1 MIYMANEQQQITNF
15 ELPRPDWHDDKGRI
29 YKDALI
35 ENFNAIEAKLT
46 DIAELSAV
54 STNIPDISGVTFEDV
69 TLGSDDEMI
78 VNLRS
83 FLKLFPIVGYPVEC
97 QFTGIT
103 AKRVC
108 YWKEN
113 GTYKILSNKKISSAS
128 SSSKWIILDYAND
141 TITSSSNPTTN
152 GTQKLIGCYCEG
164 EIKHINSDQ
173 YCNINYLQ
181 YLSRMN
187 WETVDEVF
195 SAGNR
200 ERHGIYYPS
209 GNPVNNYAGTRI
221 VGTGDTNKKTPSGWS
236 FTATFR
242 DVGRTARKTDEL

>member
-1 MIYMANEQQQITNF
+1 MTNEQQQITNF
-15 ELPRPDWHDDKGRI
+15 ELPRPDWHDNKGRI

-69 TLGSDDEMI
+69 TLGSDDEKV

-108 YWKEN
+108 YWKED
-113 GTYKILSNKKISSAS
+113 GTYKILSNKKISSAN
-128 SSSKWIILDYAND
+128 SSSKFND
-141 TITSSSNPTTN
+141 NCVS
-152 GTQKLIGCYCEG
+152 
-164 EIKHINSDQ
+164 
-173 YCNINYLQ
+173 
-181 YLSRMN
+181 MA
-187 WETVDEVF
+187 F
-195 SAGNR
+195 
-200 ERHGIYYPS
+200 
-209 GNPVNNYAGTRI
+209 
-221 VGTGDTNKKTPSGWS
+221 
-236 FTATFR
+236 
-242 DVGRTARKTDEL
+242 

>member
-15 ELPRPDWHDDKGRI
+15 ELPRPDWHDSKGRI

-46 DIAELSAV
+46 AIAELSAV
-54 STNIPDISGVTFEDV
+54 STDIPDISGVTFDDV
-69 TLGSDDEMI
+69 TLGSDDEMV

-97 QFTGIT
+97 QFTGLT

-108 YWKEN
+108 YWKED
-113 GTYKILSNKKISSAS
+113 GTYKVLSNKKISTAS
-128 SSSKWIILDYAND
+128 SSSKWIILDYASD

-152 GTQKLIGCYCEG
+152 GTKKLIGCYCEG
-164 EIKHINSDQ
+164 EIKHINSNQ

-187 WETVDEVF
+187 WETRDVDF
-195 SAGNR
+195 NAGMR
-200 ERHGIYYPS
+200 ETYGIDVN
-209 GNPVNNYAGTRI
+209 GNPVNNYAGTRVI
-221 VGTGDTNKKTPSGWS
+221 GTGDTNKKTPDGWA

>member
-1 MIYMANEQQQITNF
+1 MANEQQQITNF
-15 ELPRPDWHDDKGRI
+15 ELPRPDWHDSKGRI

-46 DIAELSAV
+46 DIAKLSAV
-54 STNIPDISGVTFEDV
+54 STDIPDISGVTFDDV
-69 TLGSDDEMI
+69 TLGSDNEMI

-108 YWKEN
+108 YWKED
-113 GTYKILSNKKISSAS
+113 GTYKVLSNKKISSAN

-152 GTQKLIGCYCEG
+152 GTEKLIGCYCEG

-187 WETVDEVF
+187 WETRDVNFGRLTRDQLTIGNPINNN
-195 SAGNR
+195 AGNR
-200 ERHGIYYPS
+200 VMG
-209 GNPVNNYAGTRI
+209 
-221 VGTGDTNKKTPSGWS
+221 VGATNKKTPNGRT

>member
-1 MIYMANEQQQITNF
+1 MTNEQQQQITNF
-15 ELPRPDWHDDKGRI
+15 ELPRLDWHDNKGRI
-29 YKDALI
+29 NKDALI

-46 DIAELSAV
+46 DIAKLSAV
-54 STNIPDISGVTFEDV
+54 STEIPDISGVTFDDV
-69 TLGSDDEMI
+69 TLGSDDNMV

-97 QFTGIT
+97 QFTGAT

-108 YWKEN
+108 YWKED
-113 GTYKILSNKKISSAS
+113 GTYKILTNKKITSAN
-128 SSSKWIILDYAND
+128 SSSKWIILDYNND
-141 TITSSSNPTTN
+141 TITSSSNSVTN

-164 EIKHINSDQ
+164 EIKHLNSDQ

-187 WETVDEVF
+187 WETVNEVF

-209 GNPVNNYAGTRI
+209 GNPVNNPAGTRI
-221 VGTGDTNKKTPSGWS
+221 VGTGDTNKKTPGAWT

>member
-97 QFTGIT
+97 QFTGVT

-108 YWKEN
+108 YWKED
-113 GTYKILSNKKISSAS
+113 GTYKILSNKKISSAN

-152 GTQKLIGCYCEG
+152 GTKKLIGCYCEG
-164 EIKHINSDQ
+164 EIKHVNSDQ

-187 WETVDEVF
+187 WETVDVNF
-195 SAGNR
+195 NRGMR
-200 ERHGIYYPS
+200 ERYGIGAN
-209 GNPVNNYAGTRI
+209 GNPVNNYAGTRV
-221 VGTGDTNKKTPSGWS
+221 VGTGDVNKKTPSGWG

>member
-1 MIYMANEQQQITNF
+1 MADDEQQQVVNF
-15 ELPRPDWHDDKGRI
+15 ELPRLDWYDEKGRI

-46 DIAELSAV
+46 EIAELSAV
-54 STNIPDISGVTFEDV
+54 STEIPDISGVTFDDV
-69 TLGSDDEMI
+69 TLGSDDEMV
-78 VNLRS
+78 VNLNS

-97 QFTGIT
+97 QFTGTT

-108 YWKEN
+108 YWKED

-141 TITSSSNPTTN
+141 AITSSSNSVTN
-152 GTQKLIGCYCEG
+152 GTKKLIGCYCEG

-187 WETVDEVF
+187 WETRDEYF
-195 SAGNR
+195 SAGTR
-200 ERHGIYYPS
+200 ERHGIGYPA
-209 GNPVNNYAGTRI
+209 GTPVNNYAGTRI
-221 VGTGDTNKKTPSGWS
+221 VGTGDTNKKTPGGWAY
-236 FTATFR
+236 TATFR
-242 DVGRTARKTDEL
+242 DVGRTARTTDEL

>member
-69 TLGSDDEMI
+69 TLGSDDEMV

-97 QFTGIT
+97 QFTGVT

-108 YWKEN
+108 YWKED
-113 GTYKILSNKKISSAS
+113 GTYKVLSNKKISSAS

-152 GTQKLIGCYCEG
+152 GTKKLIGCYCEG
-164 EIKHINSDQ
+164 EIKHVNSDQ

-187 WETVDEVF
+187 WETRDVNF
-195 SAGNR
+195 SRGTR
-200 ERHGIYYPS
+200 ETYHI
-209 GNPVNNYAGTRI
+209 GNPINNYSGSRV
-221 VGTGDTNKKTPSGWS
+221 VGVGATNKKTPDGWS